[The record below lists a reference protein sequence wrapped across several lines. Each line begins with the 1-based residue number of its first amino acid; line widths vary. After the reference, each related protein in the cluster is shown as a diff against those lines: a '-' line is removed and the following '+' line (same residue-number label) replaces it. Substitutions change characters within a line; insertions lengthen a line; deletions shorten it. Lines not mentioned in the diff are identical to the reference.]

1 VSDFEESLSALDA
14 RLEDIQKRGK
24 AVVTAIGRA
33 RAAAKLG
40 QTNEIVKDLDE
51 VTKRVIEV
59 GAAADNLSDHWRFD
73 MSAYLSEGRFF
84 DDLKAAAAEKGLA
97 LFENDGRIYCF
108 PLLLRVD
115 PKENAVKIGRKL
127 ERRMRPSELAQL
139 LAKAQKRPQR
149 FREDQFLQLL
159 YRVWRRLAGAGQRG
173 AGLEPAVELAEIH
186 EMLTLLPGRDY
197 PIEEFARDLLLL
209 DRRPDLRTRDGY
221 RFELPASTLSKGRM
235 RRLVVYDERGV
246 EHTYVAI
253 RFVQGG

>member
-1 VSDFEESLSALDA
+1 MSDFEESLSALDA

-173 AGLEPAVELAEIH
+173 AGLRAGSR
-186 EMLTLLPGRDY
+186 TGRDPRNADAASRARLSDRGVRPGFAASRPSARLTNTRWV
-197 PIEEFARDLLLL
+197 PIRASRFDPQQ
-209 DRRPDLRTRDGY
+209 RPH
-221 RFELPASTLSKGRM
+221 EAS
-235 RRLVVYDERGV
+235 RRL
-246 EHTYVAI
+246 
-253 RFVQGG
+253 